1 MKVTSAEAKKLLHQY
16 EDEYLKIINDEKKK
30 HTFRCAVGE
39 NVNDC
44 KTEYYFEETQKRIDE
59 LNKRIMKLR
68 HAINLFNIFTEV
80 KGDMTIDQVLV
91 RLPQLTSQKLKL
103 DGMRKIPSKERYSI
117 SGSIIDYTYTA
128 YDPAEADAKYKEI
141 CNEIQELQLALDRIN
156 NTMTFEVK

>member
-16 EDEYLKIINDEKKK
+16 EDEYLKIINDEKKR

-44 KTEYYFEETQKRIDE
+44 KTEYYFDEVQKRIDE

-68 HAINLFNIFTEV
+68 HAINMFNVSTEV

-91 RLPQLTSQKLKL
+91 RLPQLT
-103 DGMRKIPSKERYSI
+103 
-117 SGSIIDYTYTA
+117 A
-128 YDPAEADAKYKEI
+128 
-141 CNEIQELQLALDRIN
+141 
-156 NTMTFEVK
+156 